1 LRNILLI
8 VIDTLRADHL
18 GCYGYARRTSPHL
31 DALAERS
38 LVLDALWSASNFTAP
53 AFTSLFTACYPHQH
67 GVFDF
72 KSRVTS
78 SPVYELLQRN
88 GARTGAV
95 TTFGFFGNLLRHI
108 WDEVEV
114 VTSTRSFGYSKN
126 LPRDVTASALAW
138 LDRNGQDGPFCLFT
152 HYDGPHTPYRLP
164 DEFADRFDSIDLA
177 DVDPEFVRIM
187 FPQDQERLSAAGV
200 RPDTPM
206 LRLIKSVNRGRRQ
219 IDPATLQ
226 WLRDK
231 YDASVLYNDHAVG
244 DLLSGLDDLGLADDT
259 VVAVI
264 SDHGE
269 EFLEHGGFSHG
280 QINLYEEVIRTVG
293 IIHDPARTDGSA
305 RLEHPAHPAQPA
317 RLARPVSQVDLW
329 PTLLEVAGAAG
340 LTEVWNEKSFWGP
353 TARTEA
359 TGPAANTTG
368 SDPTSPVFCHGKFK
382 IAVRNER
389 YKLIR
394 ALPSPTL
401 GRWPRFKLWA
411 RMLQQGKLATEL
423 YDLHEDPLETRNLA
437 DDRALRLPLQQQLAA
452 HLAATGPALAVS
464 NEMSAEQRRRIE
476 QELKDLGYM

>member
-1 LRNILLI
+1 MRNILLI

-31 DALAERS
+31 DALADRS

-78 SPVYELLQRN
+78 SPVYELLKRN
-88 GARTGAV
+88 GARTRAV

-114 VTSTRSFGYSKN
+114 ITSTRSFSYSKN

-138 LDRNGQDGPFCLFT
+138 LDRHGQDGPFCLFA
-152 HYDGPHTPYRLP
+152 HYDGPHSPYRLP
-164 DEFADRFDSIDLA
+164 DEFADRFDSVDLA
-177 DVDPEFVRIM
+177 DVDPEFVRVM
-187 FPQDQERLSAAGV
+187 FPQDRERLSAAGV
-200 RPDTPM
+200 RPDAPM

-293 IIHDPARTDGSA
+293 IIHDPARTAGSA
-305 RLEHPAHPAQPA
+305 QPAQPGNPA

-329 PTLLEVAGAAG
+329 PTLLAVAGATG
-340 LTEVWNEKSFWGP
+340 LTEVWDEKNFWPP
-353 TARTEA
+353 TERSEV
-359 TGPAANTTG
+359 TGPVDDTVGN
-368 SDPTSPVFCHGKFK
+368 DPASPIFCHGKFK
-382 IAVRNER
+382 IAVRSER

-394 ALPSPTL
+394 ALPSPAL

-411 RMLQQGKLATEL
+411 RMLQQRKLAAEL
-423 YDLHEDPLETRNLA
+423 YDLQEDPLETRNLA
-437 DDRALRLPLQQQLAA
+437 DDRALRQPLQRQLAE

-464 NEMSAEQRRRIE
+464 NEMSAEQRKRIE

>member
-1 LRNILLI
+1 MRNILLI

-31 DALAERS
+31 DALADRS

-78 SPVYELLQRN
+78 SPVYELLKRN

-114 VTSTRSFGYSKN
+114 VTSTRSFSYSKN
-126 LPRDVTASALAW
+126 LPRDVTASALEW
-138 LDRNGQDGPFCLFT
+138 LDRNGKGGPFCLFT
-152 HYDGPHTPYRLP
+152 HYDGPHSPYRLP
-164 DEFADRFDSIDLA
+164 DEFADRFDSVDLA
-177 DVDPEFVRIM
+177 DVDPEFARTM

-231 YDASVLYNDHAVG
+231 YDASVLYNDHAGG

-280 QINLYEEVIRTVG
+280 QIHLYEEVIRTVG

-305 RLEHPAHPAQPA
+305 HPAQPAHPA
-317 RLARPVSQVDLW
+317 RLARPVSQVDLL
-329 PTLLEVAGAAG
+329 PTLLAVAGAAG

-353 TARTEA
+353 TARAEM
-359 TGPAANTTG
+359 TGSVANTTG
-368 SDPTSPVFCHGKFK
+368 NDPASPIFCHGKFK
-382 IAVRNER
+382 IAVRDER

-411 RMLQQGKLATEL
+411 RMLLQGELAPEL
-423 YDLHEDPLETRNLA
+423 YDLQEDALETRNLA
-437 DDRALRLPLQQQLAA
+437 DDRALRLPLQRQLAA

-464 NEMSAEQRRRIE
+464 NELSAEQRQRIE
-476 QELKDLGYM
+476 QEMKDLGYM